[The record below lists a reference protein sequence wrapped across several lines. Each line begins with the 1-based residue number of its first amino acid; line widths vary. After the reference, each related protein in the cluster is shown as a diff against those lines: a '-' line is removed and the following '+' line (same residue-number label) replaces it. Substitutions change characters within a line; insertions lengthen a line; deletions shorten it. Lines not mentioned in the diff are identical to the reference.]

1 MAKAKTQRDWFN
13 APQATTEKRLV
24 RLFEQVNVVNLSDI
38 PDLLKAAD
46 VAPKLGLS
54 PKTVN
59 LMMARQE
66 IKSEKI
72 GRHWFT
78 TAKCVADYMIKE
90 MNKKAHG

>member
-1 MAKAKTQRDWFN
+1 MAKAKTTRNWFN
-13 APQATTEKRLV
+13 APQPTNEKRLV
-24 RLFEQVNVVNLSDI
+24 KLFEQVTVVNLSDI

-46 VAPKLGLS
+46 VAPKLGLTA
-54 PKTVN
+54 KTVN
-59 LMMARQE
+59 SMMARQE